1 MNVLD
6 KKTGE
11 IFEGNPLFFQ
21 FREHNF
27 KLIRKLNEKSRIA
40 ANLFFFLVENMDKRT
55 NSLIVSQEALSEVLG
70 CTRMSVYNAT
80 KLLTIEKYVNVLK
93 SGVNN
98 VYCVNADIVWTKR
111 ADDLYHA
118 RFNTSIYLTSSEQ
131 DLEQKLKIKKS
142 FEKIIDVEVIKKTKF
157 EPEESFK

>member
-1 MNVLD
+1 
-6 KKTGE
+6 
-11 IFEGNPLFFQ
+11 
-21 FREHNF
+21 
-27 KLIRKLNEKSRIA
+27 
-40 ANLFFFLVENMDKRT
+40 
-55 NSLIVSQEALSEVLG
+55 
-70 CTRMSVYNAT
+70 MSVYNAT